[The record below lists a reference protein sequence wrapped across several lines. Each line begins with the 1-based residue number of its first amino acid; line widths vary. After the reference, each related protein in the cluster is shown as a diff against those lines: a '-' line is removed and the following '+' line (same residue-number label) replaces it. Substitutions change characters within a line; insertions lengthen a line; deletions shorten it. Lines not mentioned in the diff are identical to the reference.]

1 MRSGRADCLGQGE
14 RKEKLTMVR
23 GRINMQGSN
32 EAQER
37 PSLKSGL
44 EEYETQ
50 QRGTRETI
58 FKIRTGRI

>member
-1 MRSGRADCLGQGE
+1 MRP
-14 RKEKLTMVR
+14 
-23 GRINMQGSN
+23 SN

-50 QRGTRETI
+50 QRVFVLADGQEE
-58 FKIRTGRI
+58 KL

>member
-1 MRSGRADCLGQGE
+1 MASGTADCWVQGE

-37 PSLKSGL
+37 PFL
-44 EEYETQ
+44 
-50 QRGTRETI
+50 
-58 FKIRTGRI
+58 

>member
-1 MRSGRADCLGQGE
+1 MESGGADCYGQGE

-37 PSLKSGL
+37 PFL
-44 EEYETQ
+44 
-50 QRGTRETI
+50 
-58 FKIRTGRI
+58 